1 MKFCRRAILD
11 NADVAT
17 ESPLADLMSHDF
29 WGTRLNASGSHGSY
43 RPLIT
48 LSFRWTAQL
57 VGLDRAY
64 WHHWINVMLHCAVT
78 SSVTLIAGRVS
89 VFLFRRDY
97 SYGSYVSGL
106 LFAAH
111 PVHCEAVAGLVGRAD
126 MVCTLFFLAGL
137 FTYTKRNL
145 TGTLIL
151 TLAAFLSKEYG
162 IMLTPVCVLY
172 DLIVFSRSRIK
183 RTIFNWAVLTAWS
196 IALVTFRFWLS
207 GFHTPLFARAD
218 NPTAASP
225 SWTTRSLTFL
235 YLPVII
241 ENLIRFSKKII
252 WLNI

>member
-1 MKFCRRAILD
+1 
-11 NADVAT
+11 
-17 ESPLADLMSHDF
+17 
-29 WGTRLNASGSHGSY
+29 
-43 RPLIT
+43 
-48 LSFRWTAQL
+48 
-57 VGLDRAY
+57 
-64 WHHWINVMLHCAVT
+64 
-78 SSVTLIAGRVS
+78 
-89 VFLFRRDY
+89 
-97 SYGSYVSGL
+97 
-106 LFAAH
+106 
-111 PVHCEAVAGLVGRAD
+111 

-162 IMLTPVCVLY
+162 IMLTPVCLLY

-196 IALVTFRFWLS
+196 IVLVTFRLWLS
-207 GFHTPLFARAD
+207 GFHTPQFARAD

-241 ENLIRFSKKII
+241 ENLMIF
-252 WLNI
+252 